1 MEIVQAEHPLGRV
14 CGSRILILIVAGHS
28 GYDIQPMAD
37 ADSARKSQNLDL
49 MLLAAA
55 ALGAVLV
62 LARQVPYGVGLHWD
76 SGNYVAAARYLLAG
90 EGFRQYSGATYVS
103 LTPLYPL
110 LLAVGSFDVLDPLKV
125 AGPVNAALFGIT
137 IFVVGQ
143 YLRRRL
149 ESRFLAVWAAL
160 TIALAAPLA
169 GPAAVALTG
178 AAFILLVTLTLIN
191 TDAFLAK
198 GRTSSLVW
206 AGVCAA
212 LAWQTRYAGGA
223 LLAAVA
229 VMLLLLRGAQPVQ
242 RVQRVR
248 RAAGFLLLAGAPM
261 ALWLVRNR
269 VVSGTFTGGR
279 GGEVLSLPVTLS
291 GAGEVLRSW
300 AAFDLP
306 LVEWQAVALLG
317 LLPAVAL
324 AAACVMLVRGRWQA
338 RTPSDWLPCFV
349 FGGFALAF
357 FTVLAVSLTL
367 GGRYVEPRFLA
378 PLYVPLLLTA
388 VFALDR
394 LLGGRAAP
402 RTVAAVVT
410 AVLCVWTAG
419 QIEPNVREVRRA
431 NAEGAF
437 GYASPFWAHSETVE
451 WIRQNQLEGHILS
464 NAALVVSIHNY
475 ASARPA
481 AAYRFLPTTEE
492 HLEELLQSWLAE
504 ARTFYV
510 VWFEDEWLNRS
521 HEYGNADLH
530 ESSHLEPIAELADG
544 TIFKAASAAD

>member
-76 SGNYVAAARYLLAG
+76 SGNYVGAARHLLAG
-90 EGFRQYSGATYVS
+90 VGFRGYSGALLVTWP
-103 LTPLYPL
+103 PLYPL
-110 LLAVGSFDVLDPLKV
+110 LLAVASLDALDPLDV
-125 AGPVNAALFGIT
+125 AGPVNAALFGLT
-137 IFVVGQ
+137 IFVAGQ

-149 ESRFLAVWAAL
+149 ESRFLVVWAAL
-160 TIALAAPLA
+160 TIALAQPLA
-169 GPAAVALTG
+169 WLVAYAFTET
-178 AAFILLVTLTLIN
+178 AFILLITLTLIH
-191 TDAFLAK
+191 TEAFLAK
-198 GRTSSLVW
+198 GKTSSLVW
-206 AGVCAA
+206 AGVWAA
-212 LAWQTRYAGGA
+212 LAWQTRYVGGA
-223 LLAAVA
+223 LPAAVA
-229 VMLLLLRGAQPVQ
+229 VMLLLQHGARPA
-242 RVQRVR
+242 QRVR

-394 LLGGRAAP
+394 LLGRAAP
-402 RTVAAVVT
+402 RTAAAFVT